1 MRALLDVNVLVA
13 LLDADH
19 VHHRVARNW
28 LAAEIESG
36 WASCPITQ
44 NGLIRILSQPRYPG
58 SIPVA
63 RAVERLRAATSTPY
77 HQHWPCDLS
86 ILDPELFDRTRLHG
100 PGQVADAYLLALAV
114 RNGGRF
120 VTLGTSVARHAVR
133 GAGDEHLVVL

>member
-19 VHHRVARNW
+19 VHHGVARNW

-100 PGQVADAYLLALAV
+100 PGQVTDAYLLALAV

-120 VTLGTSVARHAVR
+120 VTLDTSVAPHAVR